1 MVTKVGRMTKIDHEI
16 INTRISLIIKYL
28 NRLKGF
34 GAVGLENYLDDFD
47 LQLISERLLQLIV
60 EVGTDI
66 NTYLLVQLHQ
76 DTPTTYFDSFIKAGQ
91 RGIITRELAAQLAQS
106 AGMRN
111 RLVHQYEDIDN
122 KIVFAAIPKALQ
134 QYPLYIQQITV
145 YLDSLEGQNG

>member
-16 INTRISLIIKYL
+16 INTKIRLIIKYL

-91 RGIITRELAAQLAQS
+91 RGMITRELAAQLAQS

-111 RLVHQYEDIDN
+111 RLVHQYEDIDK

-134 QYPLYIQQITV
+134 QYPLYIQQITA

>member
-16 INTRISLIIKYL
+16 LNTKIRLIIKYL

-34 GAVGLENYLDDFD
+34 GAVGLDNYLDDFD

-76 DTPTTYFDSFIKAGQ
+76 DTPTTYFD
-91 RGIITRELAAQLAQS
+91 
-106 AGMRN
+106 
-111 RLVHQYEDIDN
+111 
-122 KIVFAAIPKALQ
+122 
-134 QYPLYIQQITV
+134 
-145 YLDSLEGQNG
+145 